1 MLNVRVRRQIDEETK
16 PSFPATLA
24 DTESTCSITIT
35 KLCTLNF
42 ARRRCDRQHPC
53 GACSRRGLSN
63 SCNYATTSSSS
74 TPDAQRSVA
83 PRQSASLHGKISELE
98 SLVVTLMK
106 GQSFPSL
113 PAQVSPRPSSLSPVD
128 VFPEIRRQ
136 TKSQDEAASPA
147 DPGTLE
153 LRESGTS
160 YVQSVHWEAILTKI
174 RGLKEDLITN
184 RSAPPGSHLFYGPN
198 RHATRDEILA
208 AVPSRPVVDR
218 LIAFHFDSYIVTQC
232 QYIKSFSP
240 LPGALTVCCR
250 SPSWQEVSP
259 RGEFFLT
266 WPITC
271 SLTFDQ
277 YEAFWE
283 DPSATSIAWIGL
295 MFSMLYIA
303 AQLQTFTTDF
313 TDGRVESLKGEYLTM
328 KDAFREKA
336 VQCLILARYTTGGP
350 YILETLITVLTGEFV
365 LLKDG
370 AGDGWLLISMILH
383 LAMRMGYHR
392 DPDHFPGIS
401 PFEGEMRRR
410 IWTTILQLD
419 LVLSLEMGLPR
430 SATDTHIDTK
440 LPRNLRD
447 CDFEEDTTE
456 LPPPRPETEWTPVLP
471 LIVRGRL
478 ISALGLICDVNT
490 DINAPSYDTVIKA
503 DALLEDVH
511 HRAIPPVLRWETM
524 PHPITDSPNLVVQ
537 RVSVETTYYKAR
549 ILLYR
554 RALISYPVRQPQERD
569 KESVRICLD
578 SALKILSIQQ
588 MLHDESQPFGRLCQ
602 LRWKVAHIFNQ
613 DVLLATSVL
622 CLYLQDVDKF
632 QLPETEDAGQ
642 TTRSPRAEEIR
653 QQLTISHKIWL
664 QMSTASAEAGKVAK
678 ALSIVLGLGNAEAS
692 SAEDSSGTASYDF
705 LTDFDAIPLPLNE
718 FGATLNNQ
726 CEKHTLQSHRLQL
739 TERLFQILLLAST
752 RLSLFL
758 IIFWKLGRREN
769 MIVLLSI
776 LSLRMTSS
784 RRATIRKAVAS
795 TDQAR
800 QSR

>member
-1 MLNVRVRRQIDEETK
+1 MADNAQRPRPTPNRRRDKVQLSCD
-16 PSFPATLA
+16 P
-24 DTESTCSITIT
+24 CRHR
-35 KLCTLNF
+35 KL
-42 ARRRCDRQHPC
+42 RCDRQHPC
-53 GACSRRGLSN
+53 GACSRRGLPN
-63 SCNYATTSSSS
+63 SCDYATTSSS

-83 PRQSASLHGKISELE
+83 PRQSTSLHGRISELE

-106 GQSFPSL
+106 GQSLPSP
-113 PAQVSPRPSSLSPVD
+113 PAPKSPRPSSLSFAD
-128 VFPEIRRQ
+128 MFPEIPRPK
-136 TKSQDEAASPA
+136 KSQDEAASPA

-153 LRESGTS
+153 VRESGTS

-174 RGLKEDLITN
+174 RGLKEDLVTD
-184 RSAPPGSHLFYGPN
+184 SKAPPGSHLFYGPN
-198 RHATRDEILA
+198 RHATRDEVLA
-208 AVPSRPVVDR
+208 AVPPRPVVDR
-218 LIAFHFDSYIVTQC
+218 LMALHFDSYIITP
-232 QYIKSFSP
+232 YLIHGKK
-240 LPGALTVCCR
+240 
-250 SPSWQEVSP
+250 
-259 RGEFFLT
+259 FLRE
-266 WPITC
+266 
-271 SLTFDQ
+271 
-277 YEAFWE
+277 YETFWE

-303 AQLQTFTTDF
+303 AQLQAFTIDF
-313 TDGRVESLKGEYLTM
+313 PDGRAESLKAEYLTM

-350 YILETLITVLTGEFV
+350 YILETLITVLTGEFI

-370 AGDGWLLISMILH
+370 ATDGWLSISMILH

-440 LPRNLRD
+440 QPRNLRD

-456 LPPPRPETEWTPVLP
+456 MPPPRPETEWTPVLP
-471 LIVRGRL
+471 LIARGRL
-478 ISALGLICDVNT
+478 ITALGLICDVNT
-490 DINAPSYDTVIKA
+490 DINPPSYDEVTKV

-511 HRAIPPVLRWETM
+511 NRAIPPVLRWGTM

-537 RVSVETTYYKAR
+537 RVSVETTYYKSR

-554 RALISYPVRQPQERD
+554 RALISYPVRHSQERD
-569 KESVRICLD
+569 RESVRICLD
-578 SALKILSIQQ
+578 SALKILSFQQ
-588 MLHDESQPFGRLCQ
+588 MLHEESQPFGRLCQ

-632 QLPETEDAGQ
+632 ELPETAGQ
-642 TTRSPRAEEIR
+642 TTWSPRAEEIR

-678 ALSIVLGLGNAEAS
+678 ALSIVLGNTEA
-692 SAEDSSGTASYDF
+692 SAEDGSRPASYDF
-705 LTDFDAIPLPLNE
+705 LTDFDALPLNE
-718 FGATLNNQ
+718 FGATFNNQ
-726 CEKHTLQSHRLQL
+726 YFPSSFCSPL
-739 TERLFQILLLAST
+739 TFFDNVLET
-752 RLSLFL
+752 R
-758 IIFWKLGRREN
+758 G
-769 MIVLLSI
+769 
-776 LSLRMTSS
+776 T
-784 RRATIRKAVAS
+784 
-795 TDQAR
+795 
-800 QSR
+800 